1 MCSHS
6 ELISRD
12 SDYSLSSEIC
22 RIKSS
27 SMNYQVF
34 LSTTEYHSNADY
46 NSRQVGVFVV
56 IVVVVHTFKNG
67 LAFERLYQFASVDLV

>member
-1 MCSHS
+1 
-6 ELISRD
+6 
-12 SDYSLSSEIC
+12 
-22 RIKSS
+22 
-27 SMNYQVF
+27 MNYQVF